1 MSGHSLPDLQVRT
14 EAGVVEGHLA
24 RTAMGPVG
32 VWRGIRYAEAPRFEA
47 PRPPAQW
54 TGIQGARA
62 FGPACPQM
70 VPGLS
75 RPFGASGDHPDE
87 ACLVLNIFS
96 AGTDAPQRP
105 VMVWIHGGAFVLG
118 SADMYDAT
126 HFAASDEIVVVT
138 INYRLGLLGFLDL
151 GHALDEPRCPGNLGL
166 RDQIAALR
174 WVRDNI
180 AGFGGD
186 PDRVTIAGESAG
198 SVSVS
203 LLMLCPDALPLFHGA
218 IMQSGALTIT
228 HEAARAEALAHRFLV
243 LLGEPAPSLELLQ
256 ALPVRRLLEV
266 QRAVQQELTA
276 EVAGLPWFDGSLLP
290 ASLADAER
298 IATPPIPLLAGT
310 NRDEYRSFEILPGG
324 VRQRQRDKLEQMLR
338 RRLGEGEV
346 DAILEAYPMT
356 RQGSLQLA
364 TDIYFGMPTLHFAE
378 RHATLHAGQAG
389 TWFYRFDIAHP
400 LLGAAHGLD
409 LLYLFDMHGL
419 LPAAL
424 RGGPLAGT
432 RAALAGRM
440 RSHWIA
446 FVRDGQPNADWPPF
460 EPSRRTT
467 KLFDRVDRLAD
478 DPHALRRSVWPLT
491 DQEAEPASIMS

>member
-1 MSGHSLPDLQVRT
+1 MSHGSGLHLQVPT
-14 EAGVVEGHLA
+14 EAGIVEGHRA
-24 RTAMGPVG
+24 VTTMGPVG
-32 VWRGIRYAEAPRFEA
+32 VWRGIRYAEARRFES
-47 PRPPAQW
+47 PRPPVGW
-54 TGIQGARA
+54 TGIQPALA
-62 FGPACPQM
+62 FGPPCPQM
-70 VPGLS
+70 VPGIS
-75 RPFGASGDHPDE
+75 RPFGAIGDHPDE

-96 AGTDAPQRP
+96 AGTDEPRRP

-118 SADMYDAT
+118 SADMYDAA

-151 GHALDEPRCPGNLGL
+151 GGALDEPRCPSNLGL

-186 PDRVTIAGESAG
+186 PGRVTIAGESAG

-203 LLMLCPDALPLFHGA
+203 LLMLCPDAVPLFHGA
-218 IMQSGALTIT
+218 IMQSGALTIA
-228 HEAARAEALAHRFLV
+228 HEATRAEALARRFLA

-266 QRAVQQELTA
+266 QRAVQHELTA
-276 EVAGLPWFDGSLLP
+276 EVAGLPWYDGALLP
-290 ASLADAER
+290 LSLAEAER
-298 IATPPIPLLAGT
+298 TGTPPIPLLAGT

-338 RRLGEGEV
+338 RRLGEQEV

-356 RQGSLQLA
+356 RAGSLQLA

-378 RHATLHAGQAG
+378 RHATSHAGQAE
-389 TWFYRFDIAHP
+389 TWFYRFDIGHP

-424 RGGPLAGT
+424 RGGPLAGA
-432 RAALAGRM
+432 RAELADRM
-440 RSHWIA
+440 RGHWIA
-446 FVRDGQPNADWPPF
+446 FVRDGRPNADWPAF
-460 EPSRRTT
+460 EPGRRTT
-467 KLFDRVDRLAD
+467 KLFDRTDRLVD
-478 DPHALRRSVWPLT
+478 DPHAQRRAVWPLT
-491 DQEAEPASIMS
+491 DQEAEPAAILG